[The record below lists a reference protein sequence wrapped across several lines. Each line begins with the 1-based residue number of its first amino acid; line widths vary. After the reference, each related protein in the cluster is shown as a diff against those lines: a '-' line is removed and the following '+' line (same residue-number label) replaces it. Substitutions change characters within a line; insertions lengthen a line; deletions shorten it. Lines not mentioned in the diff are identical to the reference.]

1 MDVPVADPVR
11 AALEQR
17 QAIDR
22 AVTRV
27 LESGRYVMGREHD
40 AFEHELAAHLGVAHC
55 AGVASGTDAL
65 ELALRAVGCHAGDE
79 LVIAANAG
87 FYSST
92 AALALGMRIRYADVD
107 EATLTLSAA
116 TLAPVVGE
124 TTKAVVVTHLYGF
137 FAEVEPIT
145 ELCRSH
151 GVAVVEDCAQA
162 VGARRDGHF
171 AGSVGDVAALSFYP
185 TKNLAALGD
194 GGAVA
199 TNDDDVA
206 ARVRALRQYG
216 WKTKYNVAI
225 PGGRNSRLDEL
236 QAAIL
241 RTRLPLLATANER
254 RREIV
259 RAYESALGSSAA
271 RLVTQTGEDSVAHL
285 AVLLA
290 DERDRVR
297 SRFEEAGIATDVH
310 YPLADHRQ
318 PVWGGRYASAHLP
331 VTEHAVEHVLTIPC
345 YPELTEDEVARV
357 CGVLEEI

>member
-1 MDVPVADPVR
+1 MDVPVADPAR
-11 AALEQR
+11 ALLVQR
-17 QAIDR
+17 PAIDR
-22 AVTRV
+22 AVTHV
-27 LESGRYVMGREHD
+27 LESGRYAMGNEHD
-40 AFEHELAAHLGVAHC
+40 AFERELAAYLGVAHC

-65 ELALRAVGCHAGDE
+65 ELALRALGCKAGDE
-79 LVIAANAG
+79 LVTAANAG
-87 FYSST
+87 FYSS
-92 AALALGMRIRYADVD
+92 AAACALGMEIRYADVD
-107 EATLTLSAA
+107 QATLTLSAA
-116 TLAPVVGE
+116 TLEPVVSE

-137 FAEVEPIT
+137 FVDVEPIM
-145 ELCRSH
+145 ELCRGR

-162 VGARRDGHF
+162 VGAQRAGRF

-199 TNDDDVA
+199 TNDEDVA
-206 ARVRALRQYG
+206 GRVRSLRQYG
-216 WKTKYNVAI
+216 WEAKYDVAI

-241 RTRLPLLATANER
+241 RTRLPLLAAANER

-259 RAYESALGSSAA
+259 RAYDDALGPSAA
-271 RLVTQTGEDSVAHL
+271 RLVTQSGEDSVAHL

-290 DERDRVR
+290 DPRDRVR

-318 PVWGGRYASAHLP
+318 PVWGDRYASAHLQ

-345 YPELTEDEVARV
+345 FPELTDDEVARV
-357 CGVLEEI
+357 CRVLEEV